1 MNRRQFLR
9 LSGLTPAL
17 LMLQQ
22 IPFAAAASPGSLQ
35 SVRLAPDDARVLM
48 AVVERMTETGT
59 SGAPAPNALGTLST
73 IEAIL
78 SRLDAEL
85 VSALRIALRVVEWWP
100 AVLEGK
106 FQRFSKLAP
115 DAQTRSLEGWRS
127 SGIAARRAVFA
138 ALRNL
143 ALLAYWSRPE
153 TWPLIGYGGP
163 GGGRRP

>member
-1 MNRRQFLR
+1 M
-9 LSGLTPAL
+9 

-22 IPFAAAASPGSLQ
+22 IPFAAAAAQGGPRAL
-35 SVRLAPDDARVLM
+35 RLAPDEAQVLM
-48 AVVERMTETGT
+48 AIVERITETGN
-59 SGAPAPNALGTLST
+59 SDAPTANEIGTLPA

-85 VSALRIALRVVEWWP
+85 VSALRIALRVVDWWP
-100 AVLEGK
+100 ALLEGK
-106 FQRFSKLAP
+106 FQRFSNLAP
-115 DAQTRSLEGWRS
+115 EAQARSLEGWRS
-127 SGIAARRAVFA
+127 SGIEARRAVFA

-163 GGGRRP
+163 WIGRRP